1 MVGKT
6 ISRYKIQENIGM
18 GEAYSSKETHTV
30 SETKEAA

>member
-18 GEAYSSKETHTV
+18 GEVYHPYELPSKGV
-30 SETKEAA
+30 